1 MRQTA
6 EVFSDSI
13 NPGHIVSQSP
23 EAGEKV
29 ERNSRVRVQVSK
41 GPDVVFFPDVEG
53 LKFAR
58 AKRILEREGFVIG
71 SVLGTTEGNVVSTSV
86 DGSTADAGEIYRRG
100 TTVDVVSL

>member
-13 NPGHIVSQSP
+13 NPGHIVSQNP
-23 EAGEKV
+23 EAGEEV
-29 ERNSRVRVQVSK
+29 ERNSLVQVEVSK

-53 LKFAR
+53 MPFSQ
-58 AKRILEREGFVIG
+58 AKEVLEQEGFVIG

-100 TTVDVVSL
+100 TAVDVVSL